1 MAENMQEIEVHG
13 ETVEEAINSGLQQL
27 GIGRDAAE
35 IEILDEGSS
44 GFLGLGGRDAVV
56 RVSIKETG
64 GTAAAE
70 EKAAI
75 EVEVGHPE
83 EEVTAEP
90 VQEVLE
96 EAAAPEKGAM
106 DEEERSVAMEVVTN
120 LLEKMYIEATTS
132 TRLTE
137 PDERTGEQR
146 LVIDIHGEDM
156 GVLIG
161 PRGDTLNSFQ
171 YVARLM
177 TGHTLLRRPGFII
190 DVEGYRERREKALAR
205 LAERMANKA
214 VGRGKP
220 ISLEP
225 MPPNERRIIHITLR
239 DDDRVYTESSG
250 EGPRRRVRIYPK

>member
-13 ETVEEAINSGLQQL
+13 ANVEEAIKSGLQQL
-27 GIGRDAAE
+27 GIGRDEAE

-44 GFLGLGGRDAVV
+44 GFLGLGGRQAVV
-56 RVSIKETG
+56 RLSVKASGDVVAVEEMATTEAEVGAYEKEI
-64 GTAAAE
+64 APE
-70 EKAAI
+70 PILE
-75 EVEVGHPE
+75 EVEE
-83 EEVTAEP
+83 
-90 VQEVLE
+90 
-96 EAAAPEKGAM
+96 APEFDEHII
-106 DEEERSVAMEVVTN
+106 DEEESAVAVEVVTN
-120 LLEKMYIEATTS
+120 LLEMMYIEATTS

-146 LVIDIHGEDM
+146 LVIDIHGDDM

-171 YVARLM
+171 LVARLM
-177 TGHTLLRRPGFII
+177 AGHAIRRRPGFIV
-190 DVEGYRERREKALAR
+190 DVEGYRERREQALAR

-250 EGPRRRVRIYPK
+250 EGPRRRVRIYPR